1 MKVRSRSDSERVSRS
16 FRPLI
21 FVREITYISHI
32 YIVETAIYRVCCL
45 VTIYRVCCLVTI
57 YRVCCL
63 VQLSRLLPC
72 RRPEEDAINRV
83 STSSPTPLV

>member
-21 FVREITYISHI
+21 FCPGNHIYITYIYCRDGDLSRLLPC
-32 YIVETAIYRVCCL
+32 AIYRVCLLPCNN
-45 VTIYRVCCLVTI
+45 
-57 YRVCCL
+57 
-63 VQLSRLLPC
+63 LSRLLPC

-83 STSSPTPLV
+83 STTSPTPLV